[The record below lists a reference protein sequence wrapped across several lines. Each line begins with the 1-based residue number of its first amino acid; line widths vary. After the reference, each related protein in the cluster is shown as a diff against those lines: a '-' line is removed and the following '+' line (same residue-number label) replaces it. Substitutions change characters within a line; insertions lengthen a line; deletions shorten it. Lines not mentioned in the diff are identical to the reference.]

1 MLHVKEPVRALVAR
15 VTTIFIVVIPET
27 RTSELS
33 IGPHEAVSSGPWEIR
48 TPDLSIANAALYQL
62 S

>member
-15 VTTIFIVVIPET
+15 VTTISIVVIPET
-27 RTSELS
+27 RTSKLS
-33 IGPHEAVSSGPWEIR
+33 IGPHGAISSGPWEIR